1 MHLRLLAALLLL
13 TPAPLLPQGVRPR
26 VALPFADFVA
36 MPDTIGGLMLAASP
50 NQLTRQGSQTRITWL
65 RFHPDEVRAWVLQAN
80 ELLEAVSTGPAPR
93 QRAVVLRAEG
103 LEGGRLALNWQPAYE
118 RRDRLFISVQ
128 DADEREKSWDT
139 FVSVADAARLLSL
152 LYDQSWN
159 ARWVPLPRDSTAPR
173 PAAEVDE
180 APSVRNADALLWP
193 SDRALGRVWAR
204 FVVDSTGRV
213 APESVDIVLRDSPT
227 LEEAARAT
235 IARLRYRPG
244 KANGRPVSVYVFQ
257 SFIWR
262 DRR

>member
-1 MHLRLLAALLLL
+1 MHRAAILTLLLL
-13 TPAPLLPQGVRPR
+13 APAPLLPQGVRPR

-50 NQLTRQGSQTRITWL
+50 NQLTRQGSRTRITWL
-65 RFHPDEVRAWVLQAN
+65 RFQPDEVRAWVLQAN

-93 QRAVVLRAEG
+93 QRSVVLRAEG
-103 LEGGRLALNWQPAYE
+103 FQGGRLALNWQPAYD
-118 RRDRLFISVQ
+118 RRDRLFVSVQ
-128 DADEREKSWDT
+128 DADERENSWDT
-139 FVSVADAARLLSL
+139 FVSVADASRLLTL

-159 ARWVPLPRDSTAPR
+159 ARWVPAPPDSIAPR
-173 PAAEVDE
+173 VAAEVDE
-180 APSVRNADALLWP
+180 APSVRNTDALVWA

-235 IARLRYRPG
+235 IARLRFRPG
-244 KANGRPVSVYVFQ
+244 TVNGRPVSVYVFQ
-257 SFIWR
+257 AFVWR